1 MMRRS
6 STSVAGNYARD
17 DINNGGGGTNRR
29 GHLVGT
35 PSRRYRTVA
44 LPCLYS
50 IREVNQKLGSLDLDI
65 GVGDSSRD
73 DTPDNPV
80 VVNARLSPSLEATT
94 TDLQQLPLVRLSGK
108 TGPNKCDLPESEG
121 NEGDEKREDE
131 VEEDQYTI
139 ADGPRIA
146 TESVVLTPQV
156 EDIPIYEI
164 STAKN
169 LVQGKQTTHKSLKDL
184 IFETNRAMYNVDSNK
199 IRYKA
204 GLSRN
209 IRSIPSLH
217 PRR

>member
-6 STSVAGNYARD
+6 STSVTGNYARD

-65 GVGDSSRD
+65 GVRDSSRD

-108 TGPNKCDLPESEG
+108 
-121 NEGDEKREDE
+121 
-131 VEEDQYTI
+131 
-139 ADGPRIA
+139 
-146 TESVVLTPQV
+146 
-156 EDIPIYEI
+156 
-164 STAKN
+164 
-169 LVQGKQTTHKSLKDL
+169 LVQISVTFRSLKG
-184 IFETNRAMYNVDSNK
+184 M
-199 IRYKA
+199 KA
-204 GLSRN
+204 TKKKMKWKKFSTQPLMGLG
-209 IRSIPSLH
+209 
-217 PRR
+217 